1 MSEIQR
7 FCVNLS
13 GSVQPVY
20 NDNNRK
26 IGDIMLRE
34 FFLVWGNE
42 GNLTSIYFKGPSG
55 TMLNGYLHDAPDGA
69 TTPITDRSHSIVR
82 LNGEEYR
89 AFIMRRTMNLR
100 NTSNIVVGSV
110 AAGKRVLCKT
120 GTSCGDSHPEYLAIN
135 YAEKRAGGWDKIF
148 DSKHNYG
155 YVETG
160 MSISTSYSGI
170 PLYGN
175 W

>member
-1 MSEIQR
+1 MAKIQK

-20 NDNNRK
+20 DDNNRK

-42 GNLTSIYFKGPSG
+42 GSLTSIYFKGPSG
-55 TMLNGYLHDAPDGA
+55 AMLNGYLHDAPEGT
-69 TTPITDRSHSIVR
+69 TTPIAYRSHSTVR
-82 LNGEEYR
+82 LNGIEYR
-89 AFIMRRTMNLR
+89 AFIMRRTMNLYDTFDQR
-100 NTSNIVVGSV
+100 VGSV
-110 AAGKRVLCKT
+110 ASGKRVLCLT
-120 GTSCGDSHPEYLAIN
+120 GTSCGGSHPEYMAIN
-135 YAEKRAGGWDKIF
+135 YAEKRAGGWDKMA
-148 DSKHNYG
+148 DSKNNYG
-155 YVETG
+155 YVDTG
-160 MSISTSYSGI
+160 MNISTSYSGI